1 MQSRQQELEPAPRA
15 PGEGRPPAI
24 GEGVYA
30 LQQELDR
37 VRRFDRS
44 FSVLVVRLD
53 TDHPIEISRRD
64 SLIARKE
71 DARERES
78 RIIASCGDKI
88 LFAHVGQVLQ
98 DGLRDMDLTCCDV
111 TNRRYVVVLPECD
124 GTDGARLVERLE
136 KLVLRGTGLRVRTGI
151 AEVRT
156 DGLIIAD
163 LVQKASDRCASG
175 TSEELAPKRFDEP
188 MARESRLSA

>member
-1 MQSRQQELEPAPRA
+1 MPVRNQVGILSRWLEEEKHVEESERELADFINEPA
-15 PGEGRPPAI
+15 
-24 GEGVYA
+24 
-30 LQQELDR
+30 
-37 VRRFDRS
+37 
-44 FSVLVVRLD
+44 LVAQLKTLR
-53 TDHPIEISRRD
+53 T
-64 SLIARKE
+64 IARKE

-98 DGLRDMDLTCCDV
+98 DGLRDMDLACCDV

-175 TSEELAPKRFDEP
+175 TSEELAPKRFDKP